1 MKKETPKAKK
11 TEAKIDVNIFKKSLE
26 KELEMVEGELK
37 TVGQRNPSNPADWE
51 AKPSEID
58 VLASDMEEVA
68 DKIESYEE
76 NTGILKELEIRYN
89 NIKDA
94 LARIKKG
101 TYGKCKVCGKQIE
114 AKRLNAD
121 SSAPTCI
128 EHMK

>member
-1 MKKETPKAKK
+1 MKKETSKS
-11 TEAKIDVNIFKKSLE
+11 KIDTSVFKKELE
-26 KELEMVEGELK
+26 KELITVEGELK
-37 TVGQRNPSNPADWE
+37 TVGQINPSNPADWE

-76 NTGILKELEIRYN
+76 NTGILKELEIRFN

-101 TYGKCKVCGKQIE
+101 TYGICLVCGEPIE
-114 AKRLNAD
+114 AKRLKAD
-121 SSAPTCI
+121 PAAPTCI
-128 EHMK
+128 KDMK